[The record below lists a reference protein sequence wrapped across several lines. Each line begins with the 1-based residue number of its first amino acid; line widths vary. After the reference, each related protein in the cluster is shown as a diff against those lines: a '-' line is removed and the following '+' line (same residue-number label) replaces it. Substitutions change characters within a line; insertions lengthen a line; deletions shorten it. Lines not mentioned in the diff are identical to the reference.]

1 MKDNLIIS
9 SNTSTIPL
17 GKLTEGRDK
26 KFKSNFFITH
36 FLTSRYL
43 RLLEIVGSNNSDS
56 KFKKI

>member
-17 GKLTEGRDK
+17 SKLTEGRDK

-36 FLTSRYL
+36 FLIL
-43 RLLEIVGSNNSDS
+43 PDI
-56 KFKKI
+56 